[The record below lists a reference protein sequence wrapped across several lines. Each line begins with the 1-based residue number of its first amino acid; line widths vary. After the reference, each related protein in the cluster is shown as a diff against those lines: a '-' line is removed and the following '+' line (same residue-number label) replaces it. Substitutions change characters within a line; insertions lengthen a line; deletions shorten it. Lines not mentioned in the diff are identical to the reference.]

1 MNLSAKCLPIPIIT
15 TIATTPT
22 TAQHLREVIHLR
34 QTVVHRL
41 QEVAA
46 VVVAVAAEEDPA
58 GLPDKGGL

>member
-41 QEVAA
+41 QEAA
-46 VVVAVAAEEDPA
+46 VVAVAAEEDPA